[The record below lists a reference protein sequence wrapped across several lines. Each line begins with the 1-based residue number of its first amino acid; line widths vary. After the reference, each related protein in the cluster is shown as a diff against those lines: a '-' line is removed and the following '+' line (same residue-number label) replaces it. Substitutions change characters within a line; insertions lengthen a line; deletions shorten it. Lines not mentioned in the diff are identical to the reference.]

1 MKRFLGIFLTVALT
15 ASMLVGCGAK
25 ADEPA
30 NTDAT
35 ATEET
40 TEATEETA
48 EATEEAAT

>member
-30 NTDAT
+30 NTDAA

-40 TEATEETA
+40 TEATE
-48 EATEEAAT
+48 

>member
-35 ATEET
+35 AT
-40 TEATEETA
+40 
-48 EATEEAAT
+48 